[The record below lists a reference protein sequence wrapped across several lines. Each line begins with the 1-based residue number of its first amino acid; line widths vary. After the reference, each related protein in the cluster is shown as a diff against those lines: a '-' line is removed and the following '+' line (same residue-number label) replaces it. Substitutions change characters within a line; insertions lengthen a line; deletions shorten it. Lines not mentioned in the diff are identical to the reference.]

1 MSRDRKL
8 PLREQV
14 FIESL
19 IWFGFRLSSQRKN
32 LQLRRGYVIPST
44 DKEDG
49 SGIDLWVKVP
59 NNPKL
64 YPIQITQR
72 GIRIFRL
79 LGNPTPEELVNFC
92 CKSHQRIE
100 AKRAICESNGVV
112 FVLVRDY
119 LGAETN
125 FATARRDFKALYHC
139 INQAKRRS

>member
-1 MSRDRKL
+1 MSRVRKL

-19 IWFGFRLSSQRKN
+19 KWFGFRTTNQRKN
-32 LQLRRGYVIPST
+32 LQLRRGYVVPST
-44 DKEDG
+44 NREDG
-49 SGIDLWVKVP
+49 TGIDFWVKVP

-64 YPIQITQR
+64 YPVQITQR

-79 LGNPTPEELVNFC
+79 LGNPTPEELENFC
-92 CKSHQRIE
+92 EKSHQRIE

-119 LGAETN
+119 LGADTN
-125 FATARRDFKALYHC
+125 FATARRDFKALYYC
-139 INQAKRRS
+139 IDQAKRRS